1 MFKKKEC
8 LLMDELRL
16 QAIFNQAAVGF
27 AYIESRTGRLV
38 KVNKKFCDIIGFKK
52 DPGVSDTFMSITH
65 PDDLQEDLDNME
77 KLLNGDVR
85 EFSMEKRY
93 IRKDGSIVWGN
104 LTVSALW
111 IPGQSPDYHIAI
123 VEDITDRKKAEEE
136 LKNLNL
142 LLDQRVSERTEELQ
156 EESQKLA
163 VSNRLLKDS
172 ELELSLKNQSLN
184 DVNVALKVLIQ
195 QKEDNRLELEENLM
209 SSMKVL
215 VEPYLKKLTLLCP
228 NASQKN
234 LIHLIN
240 RNLKELASPFSHKL
254 SSGYINLTKT
264 EIQVSNHIKS
274 GCSNKEIA
282 ELINISTGT
291 VAVHRKNIRKKLSIS
306 NTKTNLRSCLKA
318 LG

>member
-1 MFKKKEC
+1 
-8 LLMDELRL
+8 MDNELRL
-16 QAIFNQAAVGF
+16 KAIFDQAAVGF
-27 AYIESRTGRLV
+27 AYIESRTGRIV
-38 KVNKKFCDIIGFKK
+38 KVNKKFCNIIGFKK
-52 DPGVSDTFMSITH
+52 GSGASDTFMSITH
-65 PDDLQEDLDNME
+65 PDDLQEDLDNMK
-77 KLLNGDVR
+77 KLLEGDVR

-111 IPGQSPDYHIAI
+111 AEGQSPDYHIAI
-123 VEDITDRKKAEEE
+123 VEDITDRKKIEEE

-142 LLDQRVSERTEELQ
+142 LLNHRVSERTEELQ
-156 EESQKLA
+156 EESKKLA
-163 VSNRLLKDS
+163 ESNRLLKDK
-172 ELELSLKNQSLN
+172 ELELLFKNQSLN

-274 GCSNKEIA
+274 GRSNKEIA

-291 VAVHRKNIRKKLSIS
+291 VAVHRKNIRKKLGIS

-318 LG
+318 LK